1 MSILQSLIV
10 FFIVPALNILILLI
24 FARIIMSWLV
34 SFNIMNLRN
43 PLMQQIYY
51 AVGAI
56 TEPIMAP
63 VRRLVP
69 GIGGLDLSP
78 ILLFFGIQ
86 WLVWL
91 FETKIFLLV
100 G

>member
-1 MSILQSLIV
+1 MSILQSLIT
-10 FFIVPALNILILLI
+10 FFVIPALNILIMLI

-43 PLMQQIYY
+43 PIMQQIYY
-51 AVGAI
+51 AVQGI
-56 TEPIMAP
+56 TEPVMAP
-63 VRRLVP
+63 VRKIIP
-69 GIGGLDLSP
+69 PIGGLDLSP

-86 WLVWL
+86 WLIWL
-91 FETKIFLLV
+91 FQTKIFLLV